1 MLYLVLFT
9 TYIMTTVN
17 QLWSE
22 TIQCA
27 NLLGQL
33 TVKKNKPTI
42 VHLMIIYGADK
53 EYGHN
58 ISSKYVPNVYYF
70 NKKPGTETNV

>member
-1 MLYLVLFT
+1 
-9 TYIMTTVN
+9 MTTVN

-33 TVKKNKPTI
+33 TVKKKKPTI

-53 EYGHN
+53 EYEYKLE
-58 ISSKYVPNVYYF
+58 IALAP
-70 NKKPGTETNV
+70 EI